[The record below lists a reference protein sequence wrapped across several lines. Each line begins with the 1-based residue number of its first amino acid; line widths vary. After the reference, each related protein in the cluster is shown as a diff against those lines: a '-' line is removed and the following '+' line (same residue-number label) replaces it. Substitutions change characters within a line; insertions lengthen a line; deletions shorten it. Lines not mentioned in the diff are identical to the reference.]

1 VLFADVAGFTTFA
14 ERLDPEDVRAFQ
26 SALFEMLGE
35 AVARYDGF
43 VEKFV
48 GDAVMAVFGAPVAH
62 NDDPSRALNAA
73 LDMLECIERL
83 SEQWAARI
91 GQAVKL
97 HIGVH
102 TGPVVAGNL
111 GSTAGA
117 AYAVTGD
124 TVNTTARLLAAA
136 SGTILVSGA
145 TYALTQHRFVFDEA
159 RTLSVRGKAQP
170 IVVHRLIRALAEA
183 QSTRAWPFVGRR
195 AELRQFASVLR
206 ACSEEGVGQ
215 MVVLRGEAGI
225 GKTRLNEEF
234 ERMAGEAGFA
244 THRGLVLDFGAAT
257 GRDAIRTIVR
267 DLLGVGPRV
276 AAEELQRASQQAVAD
291 KIVAEEGE
299 VHLNDL
305 LDAPQPER
313 LRNVYDAMDV
323 ERRQQG
329 RATAI
334 SELLAWAID
343 RQPRLLIVE
352 DVHWA
357 LPPLLRTL
365 AQVAN
370 AISERAAIL
379 VITSRIEGDPLDRF
393 WRATV
398 AGIPL
403 TTIDL
408 SPLRPEDARTI
419 CEAVVDDPGA
429 VSGLISRA
437 GGNPLFLEQLLR
449 HVNEAEGESV
459 PGSIQSLV
467 QSVVDQLNG
476 EDRKTIQAAS
486 VIGQRVDL
494 DLLRF
499 LTDCS
504 DLSLRRLAE
513 RNILRPQNQDYLF
526 VHALIRDA
534 VYASLLTPGR
544 KALHRRAADWFKDR
558 DVKLNAEHLALA
570 GAPEASAAFLSAARE
585 EAAKYHYDNA
595 LALIERGLAV
605 AAPPDTIALHLFAGE
620 TWHAFG
626 RMAEAK
632 QFFSLAAEEATSAA
646 DRSRALIGLAEVK
659 RVIDDLDGA
668 FDDLQRAEEA
678 AVEHG
683 LIAERARLHFLRGNL
698 YFPKGDLVS
707 CHQEHEK
714 GLRFAREAGRPDL
727 EAASLG
733 GLGDAEYVCGQMARA
748 RRRLGE
754 CVELAARQGLGRIE
768 VANKAQIAHAMLY
781 DGSQAEAYD
790 TARAAVQG
798 AERVGHSRAEINA
811 RAAVVK
817 GLLSLGRYEECLEE
831 IALFE
836 GCIEKLGA
844 VRFRQVAYMHRGP
857 SLHALGRTQEAVAVL
872 EEGIAFA
879 RSTGFAFHGPS
890 IVSAQAVIVDDPARR
905 RALIDEAL
913 NACLTGCVGHNQFRV
928 YADGIDVAYGLSDVE
943 LLQRF
948 VALAAD
954 FPEGE
959 RLAWSNFHARRGR
972 ALLGRLL
979 HGDVPEV
986 REAIDIV
993 VKLGKELSMR
1003 HWLPK

>member
-1 VLFADVAGFTTFA
+1 
-14 ERLDPEDVRAFQ
+14 
-26 SALFEMLGE
+26 
-35 AVARYDGF
+35 
-43 VEKFV
+43 
-48 GDAVMAVFGAPVAH
+48 
-62 NDDPSRALNAA
+62 
-73 LDMLECIERL
+73 
-83 SEQWAARI
+83 
-91 GQAVKL
+91 
-97 HIGVH
+97 
-102 TGPVVAGNL
+102 
-111 GSTAGA
+111 
-117 AYAVTGD
+117 
-124 TVNTTARLLAAA
+124 
-136 SGTILVSGA
+136 
-145 TYALTQHRFVFDEA
+145 
-159 RTLSVRGKAQP
+159 
-170 IVVHRLIRALAEA
+170 
-183 QSTRAWPFVGRR
+183 
-195 AELRQFASVLR
+195 
-206 ACSEEGVGQ
+206 

-276 AAEELQRASQQAVAD
+276 AAEELQRASQQAVAN

-357 LPPLLRTL
+357 RPPLLRTL

-408 SPLRPEDARTI
+408 SPLRSEDARTI

-449 HVNEAEGESV
+449 HANEAEGESV
-459 PGSIQSLV
+459 PGTIQSLV

-513 RNILRPQNQDYLF
+513 RNILRPQGQDYLF

-534 VYASLLTPGR
+534 VYASLLTPAR
-544 KALHRRAADWFKDR
+544 KALHRRAADWFKER

-595 LALIERGLAV
+595 LALIERGLSVAV
-605 AAPPDTIALHLFAGE
+605 APPDTIALHLFAGE

-632 QFFSLAAEEATSAA
+632 QVFSLAAEEATSAA

-668 FDDLQRAEEA
+668 FHDLQLCGR
-678 AVEHG
+678 G
-683 LIAERARLHFLRGNL
+683 SGRARA
-698 YFPKGDLVS
+698 D
-707 CHQEHEK
+707 
-714 GLRFAREAGRPDL
+714 
-727 EAASLG
+727 
-733 GLGDAEYVCGQMARA
+733 
-748 RRRLGE
+748 
-754 CVELAARQGLGRIE
+754 
-768 VANKAQIAHAMLY
+768 
-781 DGSQAEAYD
+781 
-790 TARAAVQG
+790 
-798 AERVGHSRAEINA
+798 
-811 RAAVVK
+811 
-817 GLLSLGRYEECLEE
+817 
-831 IALFE
+831 
-836 GCIEKLGA
+836 
-844 VRFRQVAYMHRGP
+844 
-857 SLHALGRTQEAVAVL
+857 
-872 EEGIAFA
+872 
-879 RSTGFAFHGPS
+879 
-890 IVSAQAVIVDDPARR
+890 R
-905 RALIDEAL
+905 RAGTSAFS
-913 NACLTGCVGHNQFRV
+913 AG
-928 YADGIDVAYGLSDVE
+928 
-943 LLQRF
+943 
-948 VALAAD
+948 
-954 FPEGE
+954 
-959 RLAWSNFHARRGR
+959 
-972 ALLGRLL
+972 
-979 HGDVPEV
+979 
-986 REAIDIV
+986 
-993 VKLGKELSMR
+993 
-1003 HWLPK
+1003 